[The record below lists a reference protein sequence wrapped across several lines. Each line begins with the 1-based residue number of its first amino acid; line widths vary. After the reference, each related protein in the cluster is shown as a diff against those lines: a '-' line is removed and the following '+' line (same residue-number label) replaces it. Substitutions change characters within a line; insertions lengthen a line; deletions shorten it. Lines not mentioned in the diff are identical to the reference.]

1 MIRPP
6 GLRGVAFGSAADG
19 DGRLDSEARRRI
31 SATLGIPPDW
41 AYLRQVHGS
50 RVRRAAEPGL
60 QGDGDALFTTCPGL
74 PLAIGTADCYPVAL
88 EGPGAIGLAHMG
100 WRGAA
105 AGVVG
110 VLRAAM
116 EAAGAAPER
125 AAVGP
130 GIGPCCY
137 QVGAEVLAELGDYRA
152 FTRRG
157 AEAVDLAAAA
167 VAALEGLEVWR
178 ADTCT
183 CCGNGYRSFR
193 RDGTRLRQVA
203 VAWLA

>member
-88 EGPGAIGLAHMG
+88 EGLGAIGLAHMG

>member
-6 GLRGVAFGSAADG
+6 GLRGVAFGSATDG
-19 DGRLDSEARRRI
+19 DGRLDSAARQRI
-31 SATLGIPPDW
+31 SAALDIPPDW
-41 AYLRQVHGS
+41 AYLHQVHGS
-50 RVRRAAEPGL
+50 RVLRAAAPGL
-60 QGDGDALFTTCPGL
+60 QGDGDAVFTTCPGL
-74 PLAIGTADCYPVAL
+74 PLAVGTADCYPVAL
-88 EGPGAIGLAHMG
+88 EGPGAVGLAHVG

-116 EAAGAAPER
+116 EAAGVAPER

-137 QVGAEVLAELGDYRA
+137 EVGPEVLAALGEFRA
-152 FTRRG
+152 VTRRG
-157 AEAVDLAAAA
+157 TGAVDLAAAA
-167 VAALEGLEVWR
+167 LSDLEGLEVWR

-183 CCGNGYRSFR
+183 CCGDGYRSFR
-193 RDGTRLRQVA
+193 RDATRLRQVA